1 MFPTDFIEG
10 TADDRFT
17 ARRQTGTFLFGQRAA
32 ALPGRP
38 KRTLRHQPRGFRMMP
53 IADVKE
59 ARYGATIKVTRKNRE
74 NA

>member
-1 MFPTDFIEG
+1 LFLNGGNGGNSGPNRDPVEV
-10 TADDRFT
+10 
-17 ARRQTGTFLFGQRAA
+17 RRNQ
-32 ALPGRP
+32 
-38 KRTLRHQPRGFRMMP
+38 TLRRRPRRFRVDRSGPSGINPADFRMMP